1 MAEKFFEIAFSGV
14 IKPDAD
20 LQTVKQKLGMM
31 FKADA
36 ARLQQMFSG
45 KRVYIKRRA
54 DEITMIKYR
63 GAFQKAGAI
72 CEVVELSDEA
82 PATVGKAV
90 STQPASDTAGVSDGA
105 DYQSKYPESEQL
117 PQALMPIPLAVEAAQ
132 IKDLD
137 LQLAAVGSA
146 MLDEYVD
153 PPEPQID
160 IDGIDLAPV
169 GSDLGPGDSTVVP
182 PPPDTSG
189 LALAD

>member
-1 MAEKFFEIAFSGV
+1 MAEKYYEIAFSGV
-14 IKPDAD
+14 IKPGAD

-54 DEITMIKYR
+54 DEVTMIKYR

-72 CEVVELSDEA
+72 CEVIELSDEA
-82 PATVGKAV
+82 PATTGEAV
-90 STQPASDTAGVSDGA
+90 STQQASDTAGVADGA

-117 PQALMPIPLAVEAAQ
+117 PQALVPIPLAVKAAQ

-137 LQLAAVGSA
+137 LQLAPVGSA
-146 MLDEYVD
+146 MLDDYAD
-153 PPEPQID
+153 PPEPKID
-160 IDGIDLAPV
+160 IDGMDLAPV
-169 GSDLGPGDSTVVP
+169 GSDIGSDDATAAP

-189 LALAD
+189 LSLAD